1 MSWASAFHCFQE
13 AARHVE
19 DIRVCVFVFV
29 FCVFVVCFLLCF
41 LVFHNLK
48 NPAAL
53 LLECLVEEGVQGA
66 EQLL

>member
-19 DIRVCVFVFV
+19 EIRVCVFVFV
-29 FCVFVVCFLLCF
+29 FCVFVVCFLA
-41 LVFHNLK
+41 FHNLK